1 MASMRTMAVTGLA
14 CGALTTLALGA
25 QDAAP
30 ARVYSESTPGIVLPT
45 VVTRENPAYTRPAL
59 EANLVGETSVDVTV
73 DADGRVRDVL
83 LVKSVDAV
91 HGLDDA
97 ALAAAGRWVFK
108 PGTLNGQPVPVRVR
122 LAMSFSAR

>member
-1 MASMRTMAVTGLA
+1 MSSMRTMAVTGVGCGLLA
-14 CGALTTLALGA
+14 TLALSA
-25 QDAAP
+25 QQNAP
-30 ARVYSESTPGIVLPT
+30 TRVYSESTPGIVLPT
-45 VVTRENPAYTRPAL
+45 VVTRENPQYTQPAL
-59 EANLVGETSVDVTV
+59 SASLAGNADVDVTV

-97 ALAAAGRWVFK
+97 ALASAGRWVFK

-122 LAMSFSAR
+122 LAMSFSTR